1 MVVITKEEEERNP
14 HPLMGASTG
23 ELVRRLR
30 ETLPPYQQK
39 RLSHIAMPGMGRKA
53 QQLNWALRPAF
64 LREILGDTY
73 DPAGVFVG
81 VSDADSVPDP
91 DTYRCIA
98 HRELSGQGSLAYQ
111 GIPLSERSHDFAAAL
126 PDRIS
131 IYRGPLVRDFRSR
144 AQIRRQIRLTVV
156 HEIAHF
162 FGLDERRIRRLG
174 Y

>member
-1 MVVITKEEEERNP
+1 MSPAEFEALVAEALDGIPDEFARYLENVSVVVEDEPDEEG
-14 HPLMGASTG
+14 LYC
-23 ELVRRLR
+23 L
-30 ETLPPYQQK
+30 
-39 RLSHIAMPGMGRKA
+39 
-53 QQLNWALRPAF
+53 
-64 LREILGDTY
+64 
-73 DPAGVFVG
+73 
-81 VSDADSVPDP
+81 
-91 DTYRCIA
+91 
-98 HRELSGQGSLAYQ
+98 YQ

>member
-1 MVVITKEEEERNP
+1 MSPDDFDALVAEALDGIPDEFARYLENVSVVVEDEPDEEG
-14 HPLMGASTG
+14 LYG
-23 ELVRRLR
+23 L
-30 ETLPPYQQK
+30 
-39 RLSHIAMPGMGRKA
+39 
-53 QQLNWALRPAF
+53 
-64 LREILGDTY
+64 
-73 DPAGVFVG
+73 
-81 VSDADSVPDP
+81 
-91 DTYRCIA
+91 
-98 HRELSGQGSLAYQ
+98 YQ
-111 GIPLSERSHDFAAAL
+111 GVPLSERTHDFAAAL

>member
-1 MVVITKEEEERNP
+1 MSPAEFEALVAEALDGIPDEFARYLENVSVVVEDEPDEEG
-14 HPLMGASTG
+14 LYG
-23 ELVRRLR
+23 L
-30 ETLPPYQQK
+30 
-39 RLSHIAMPGMGRKA
+39 
-53 QQLNWALRPAF
+53 
-64 LREILGDTY
+64 
-73 DPAGVFVG
+73 
-81 VSDADSVPDP
+81 
-91 DTYRCIA
+91 
-98 HRELSGQGSLAYQ
+98 YQ

-131 IYRGPLVRDFRSR
+131 IYRGPLVRDFGSR

>member
-1 MVVITKEEEERNP
+1 MSPDDFEALVAEALDGIPDEFARYLENVSVVVEDEPDEEG
-14 HPLMGASTG
+14 LYG
-23 ELVRRLR
+23 L
-30 ETLPPYQQK
+30 
-39 RLSHIAMPGMGRKA
+39 
-53 QQLNWALRPAF
+53 
-64 LREILGDTY
+64 
-73 DPAGVFVG
+73 
-81 VSDADSVPDP
+81 
-91 DTYRCIA
+91 
-98 HRELSGQGSLAYQ
+98 YQ
-111 GIPLSERSHDFAAAL
+111 GVPLSERTHDFAAAL

>member
-1 MVVITKEEEERNP
+1 MSPAEFEALIAEALDGIPDEFARYLENVSVVVEDEPDEEG
-14 HPLMGASTG
+14 LYG
-23 ELVRRLR
+23 L
-30 ETLPPYQQK
+30 
-39 RLSHIAMPGMGRKA
+39 
-53 QQLNWALRPAF
+53 
-64 LREILGDTY
+64 
-73 DPAGVFVG
+73 
-81 VSDADSVPDP
+81 
-91 DTYRCIA
+91 
-98 HRELSGQGSLAYQ
+98 YQ

>member
-1 MVVITKEEEERNP
+1 MSPEDFEALVAEALDGIPEEFARYLENVSVVVEDEPEEDG
-14 HPLMGASTG
+14 LYG
-23 ELVRRLR
+23 L
-30 ETLPPYQQK
+30 
-39 RLSHIAMPGMGRKA
+39 
-53 QQLNWALRPAF
+53 
-64 LREILGDTY
+64 
-73 DPAGVFVG
+73 
-81 VSDADSVPDP
+81 
-91 DTYRCIA
+91 
-98 HRELSGQGSLAYQ
+98 YQ
-111 GIPLSERSHDFAAAL
+111 GVPLSERTHDFAAAL

>member
-1 MVVITKEEEERNP
+1 MSPAEFEALVAEALDGIPDEFARYLENVSVVVEDEPDEEG
-14 HPLMGASTG
+14 LYG
-23 ELVRRLR
+23 L
-30 ETLPPYQQK
+30 
-39 RLSHIAMPGMGRKA
+39 
-53 QQLNWALRPAF
+53 
-64 LREILGDTY
+64 
-73 DPAGVFVG
+73 
-81 VSDADSVPDP
+81 
-91 DTYRCIA
+91 
-98 HRELSGQGSLAYQ
+98 YQ

>member
-1 MVVITKEEEERNP
+1 MGPDDFEALVAEALDGIPDEFARYLENVSVVVEEE
-14 HPLMGASTG
+14 
-23 ELVRRLR
+23 
-30 ETLPPYQQK
+30 
-39 RLSHIAMPGMGRKA
+39 
-53 QQLNWALRPAF
+53 
-64 LREILGDTY
+64 
-73 DPAGVFVG
+73 
-81 VSDADSVPDP
+81 PDEEGL
-91 DTYRCIA
+91 YG
-98 HRELSGQGSLAYQ
+98 LYQ
-111 GIPLSERSHDFAAAL
+111 GVPLSERTHDFAAAL

>member
-1 MVVITKEEEERNP
+1 MSPDDFEALVAEALDGIPGEFAHYLENVSVVVEDEPDEEG
-14 HPLMGASTG
+14 LYG
-23 ELVRRLR
+23 L
-30 ETLPPYQQK
+30 
-39 RLSHIAMPGMGRKA
+39 
-53 QQLNWALRPAF
+53 
-64 LREILGDTY
+64 
-73 DPAGVFVG
+73 
-81 VSDADSVPDP
+81 
-91 DTYRCIA
+91 
-98 HRELSGQGSLAYQ
+98 YQ
-111 GIPLSERSHDFAAAL
+111 GVPLSERTHDFAAAL